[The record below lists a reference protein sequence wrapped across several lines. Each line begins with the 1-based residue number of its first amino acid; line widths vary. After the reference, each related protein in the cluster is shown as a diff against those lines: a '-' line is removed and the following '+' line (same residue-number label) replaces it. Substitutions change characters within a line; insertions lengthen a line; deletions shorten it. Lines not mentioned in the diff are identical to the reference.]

1 MDSSV
6 CTQLQTEKDK
16 IETAV
21 GEVQYKA
28 EAALEPQID
37 KLADQAKTVKKF
49 KSEVTLACNER

>member
-21 GEVQYKA
+21 EEVQYKA
-28 EAALEPQID
+28 ETALEPQVD
-37 KLADQAKTVKKF
+37 KLAAQARQVKKY
-49 KSEVTLACNER
+49 KKEVTIASK